1 MGAER
6 KEEDKKKQDGNK
18 PKVDPMIQSIKR
30 YAERHK
36 EKNTYSL
43 SILCQKAGKS
53 ISPYEI
59 VSFQECERLNSIF
72 FSCLKSLED

>member
-1 MGAER
+1 MGAEK

-18 PKVDPMIQSIKR
+18 LNVDPMIQSIKR
-30 YAERHK
+30 YAERLK

-53 ISPYEI
+53 ISPY
-59 VSFQECERLNSIF
+59 
-72 FSCLKSLED
+72 